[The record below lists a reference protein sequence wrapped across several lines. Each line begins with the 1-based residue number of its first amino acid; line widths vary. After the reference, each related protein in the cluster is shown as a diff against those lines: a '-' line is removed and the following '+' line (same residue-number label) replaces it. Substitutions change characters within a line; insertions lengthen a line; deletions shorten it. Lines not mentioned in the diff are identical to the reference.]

1 MRYKVSISRSNDY
14 KYEEV
19 YRAVKESIDL
29 LGGIRSYIKEDHRV
43 LLKPNLL
50 SGRAPDK
57 AVTTHPAIIRAL
69 IKLVREAGGRPF
81 IGDSPATFPFSNSSG
96 IDEVAAIAG
105 IKGVANEMGVDVVD
119 FNEAITV
126 KGPQGAVFKE
136 HEIAKEVI
144 NADLVI
150 NLPKLKT
157 HSQMVLTCAVKNLF
171 GCIPGARK
179 VQWHYKAGVDRIYFA
194 RMLVEVSQIIN
205 PVLTIVDGIIGLEG
219 DGPGSS
225 GSPRHIGLIVAGTD
239 CSAVD
244 LVISRIVGADP
255 DLIPTIVA
263 AREKGIIKGMDTIGL
278 FGEPIDDVLVKGFKL
293 PATVDLEFGPKIL
306 GGIIKD
312 SVMVKPIEDRDI
324 CTLCGECSEIC
335 PTNSIT
341 VGKRRLEIDY
351 RKCISCFC
359 CIEVCPQGAMR
370 SKKGFLASFLG

>member
-1 MRYKVSISRSNDY
+1 MRQKVSISRCDDY
-14 KYEEV
+14 KYEDV
-19 YRAVKESIDL
+19 YKAVKQSIDL
-29 LGGIRSYIKEDHRV
+29 LGGIRSYVKEGARV

-50 SGRAPDK
+50 SGRAPDM
-57 AVTTHPAIIRAL
+57 AITTHPIIMKVV
-69 IKLVREAGGRPF
+69 IQLVREAGGRPF
-81 IGDSPATFPFSNSSG
+81 IGDSPATFPFANSGDIDKIAAITG
-96 IDEVAAIAG
+96 IKEVAD
-105 IKGVANEMGVDVVD
+105 EMGVEVVD
-119 FNEAITV
+119 FKEAITV
-126 KGPQGAVFKE
+126 KGSQGGIFKE

-144 NADLVI
+144 DADLVI

-171 GCIPGARK
+171 GCVPGARK
-179 VQWHYKAGVDRIYFA
+179 VQWHYKAGVDRIYFGK
-194 RMLVEVSQIIN
+194 MLVEVSQIVN
-205 PVLTIVDGIIGLEG
+205 PILTIVDGIIGLEG

-239 CSAVD
+239 CSVVD

-255 DLIPTIVA
+255 DLLPTIVVA
-263 AREKGIIKGMDTIGL
+263 KEKGIIKGMDTIDL
-278 FGEPIDDVLVKGFKL
+278 LGEPIDDVLVKGFKL

-306 GGIIKD
+306 RGIIKE

-324 CTLCGECSEIC
+324 CTFCGECSKIC

-370 SKKGFLASFLG
+370 SKKGFLASLLA